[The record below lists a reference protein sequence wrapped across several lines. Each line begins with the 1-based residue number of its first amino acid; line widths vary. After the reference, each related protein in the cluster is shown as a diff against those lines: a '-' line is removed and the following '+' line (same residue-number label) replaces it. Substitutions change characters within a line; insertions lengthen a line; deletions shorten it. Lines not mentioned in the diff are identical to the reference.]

1 MIIFLLK
8 IYIIIHRDALFWRR
22 EMTGVRSKALH
33 MPVSMDI
40 PQSWDSYFNVK
51 VQGNIMALSIFISN
65 ITYTKEFLTYNN

>member
-1 MIIFLLK
+1 
-8 IYIIIHRDALFWRR
+8 
-22 EMTGVRSKALH
+22 MTGVRSKALH